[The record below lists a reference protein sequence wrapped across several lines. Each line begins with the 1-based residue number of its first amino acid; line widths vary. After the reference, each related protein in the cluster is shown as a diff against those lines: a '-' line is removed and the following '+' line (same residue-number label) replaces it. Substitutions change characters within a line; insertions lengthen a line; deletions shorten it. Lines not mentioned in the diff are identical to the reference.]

1 MEKPIE
7 KPIELLTTP
16 ELRDALNEYARS
28 LQPAPPALPLPL
40 GVDRQTL
47 KPEQEAQMSDAWV
60 KSIMDRSPETWTPTE
75 REAVRAATKRAL
87 AEMGY

>member
-7 KPIELLTTP
+7 LYTTE
-16 ELRDALNEYARS
+16 ELRNALNEYARS

-40 GVDRQTL
+40 GVDREKL

-60 KSIMDRSPETWTPTE
+60 KSIMDRAPETWTPTE
-75 REAVRAATKRAL
+75 REAVRAASNRAL
-87 AEMGY
+87 KELGY

>member
-7 KPIELLTTP
+7 LYTTQ

-28 LQPAPPALPLPL
+28 LQPAFPALPLPP
-40 GVDRQTL
+40 GTDREKL
-47 KPEQEAQMSDAWV
+47 KTPEAEAQLSDVWISSLMER
-60 KSIMDRSPETWTPTE
+60 KPETWSAME

-87 AEMGY
+87 AELGY

>member
-1 MEKPIE
+1 MEKPTE

-28 LQPAPPALPLPL
+28 LQPAFPPLPLPL

-47 KPEQEAQMSDAWV
+47 KPEQEAQLSDLWV
-60 KSIMDRSPETWTPTE
+60 NSIMERKPETWTPTE
-75 REAVRAATKRAL
+75 REAVRAATKRVL
-87 AEMGY
+87 KELGY